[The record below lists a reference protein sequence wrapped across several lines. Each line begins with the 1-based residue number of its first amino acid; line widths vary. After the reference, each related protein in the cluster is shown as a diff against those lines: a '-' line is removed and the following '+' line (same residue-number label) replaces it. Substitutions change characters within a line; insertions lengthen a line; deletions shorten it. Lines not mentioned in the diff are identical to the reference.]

1 MWQTIR
7 TVSGVVLIGLGLA
20 GMLLPVIPGTPLLIG
35 GVALLGSNH
44 PWVRPC
50 LARLRLWR
58 QKWKRSR

>member
-35 GVALLGSNH
+35 GVALLGAHH
-44 PWVRPC
+44 PWVRPFVV
-50 LARLRLWR
+50 RVRLWR
-58 QKWKRSR
+58 RKWKRSP